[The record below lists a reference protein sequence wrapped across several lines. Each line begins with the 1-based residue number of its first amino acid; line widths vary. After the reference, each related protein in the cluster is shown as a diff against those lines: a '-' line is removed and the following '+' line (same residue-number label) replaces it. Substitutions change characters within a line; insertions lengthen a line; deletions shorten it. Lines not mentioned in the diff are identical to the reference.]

1 MNENNEFN
9 WSDIVVTYNS
19 NISKVRPDMVFVCK
33 GLQVRRNLSEKA
45 FGISTATI
53 SDKSMFELTKE
64 LYYIL
69 SNCFY
74 EWTESDVQEYII
86 CTPDT
91 YNERFN
97 QIDQEKVRLTRELL
111 LEYGAIPV

>member
-1 MNENNEFN
+1 MNEKYEFD
-9 WSDIVVTYNS
+9 WSPVIATCKS
-19 NISKVRPDMVFVCK
+19 SKSVVRPDMVFVYK
-33 GLQVRRNLSEKA
+33 GLQVRRHLSEQM

-53 SDKSMFELTKE
+53 SNKSMFELTKE

-74 EWTESDVQEYII
+74 EWTEDNVREYLT
-86 CTPDT
+86 CTTRT

-97 QIDQEKVRLTRELL
+97 QIEQEKVRLTRELL
-111 LEYGAIPV
+111 LEYGAIML

>member
-1 MNENNEFN
+1 MNENHEFD
-9 WSDIVVTYNS
+9 WSPVIATFQSSVST
-19 NISKVRPDMVFVCK
+19 VRPDMVFVYK
-33 GLQVRRNLSEKA
+33 GLQVRRSLSEKV

-53 SDKSMFELTKE
+53 SNKRMLELTKE

-74 EWTESDVQEYII
+74 EWTESDVQEYIN

-97 QIDQEKVRLTRELL
+97 QIDRETVRLTRELL
-111 LEYGAIPV
+111 LEYGGVPF